1 MCVNII
7 IIINDDELFHYVRE
21 KVSKLEDYLGNTPTV
36 EEHSSI
42 KEQVTD
48 LHSQNILL
56 TERLKEKEDKMMSQ
70 MNELREKVNNNQTI
84 IVIIIIIIII
94 IIRSLH

>member
-7 IIINDDELFHYVRE
+7 IINDDDFFHYVRE
-21 KVSKLEDYLGNTPTV
+21 KISKLEDYLGNTPTL

-56 TERLKEKEDKMMSQ
+56 TERLKEKEDKIMSQ
-70 MNELREKVNNNQTI
+70 MNELREKVNNTRQ
-84 IVIIIIIIII
+84 
-94 IIRSLH
+94 